1 MKKRRPHRVSVV
13 RGGRMILRRML
24 FLDKIDVHLPLE
36 RFLQQIWVSVE
47 ETP

>member
-1 MKKRRPHRVSVV
+1 MKKRRPDRVSVV
-13 RGGRMILRRML
+13 RGERMILRRML

-36 RFLQQIWVSVE
+36 RFLLSVE